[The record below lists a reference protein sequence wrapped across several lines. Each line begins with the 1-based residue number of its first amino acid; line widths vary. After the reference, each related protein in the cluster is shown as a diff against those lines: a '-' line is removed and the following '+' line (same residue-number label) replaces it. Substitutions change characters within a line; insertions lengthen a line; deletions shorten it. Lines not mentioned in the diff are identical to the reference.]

1 MISNQNSIDVDLLKA
16 RFARI
21 EQNLPCVVYEYE
33 SDTTGIGSFVY
44 FTPYWETLTEVS
56 RDRAIAD
63 VNVAL
68 GLIHHDDIE
77 EFLHKNEHAART
89 HSVFQHEFRIVTPS
103 GKTKWIS
110 LTSRPEPQ
118 DKGEIILW
126 NGIMV
131 DISVDKRVK
140 EDLKASN
147 HRFQQMESTLPC
159 GLYEYVLYPDRS
171 SLYLYMSPRA
181 EEIYE
186 CSLEELRADM
196 SLFWDMVHS
205 DDIDR
210 LRSEDISAND
220 DNRLFVSEFRI
231 IPRSGKTKWVRL
243 SSLPDKKRNT
253 YPAVWF
259 GVIEDITDEVI
270 KRQQAENSIRQIE
283 RDLFEAR
290 IEKGRAEER
299 ESILRDLH
307 DGFGSTLVATRILAS
322 NSELT
327 NAEIINIL
335 DECLDD
341 LHLIVDNLGYGN
353 KSLARALFMLKN
365 RLERRAIGEKFKL
378 IWEISLNGLPDLPD
392 RKLLQIL
399 RITQEAITNSLK
411 HSHASH
417 ITVVAEYTSG
427 GCLDISISDNGTGL
441 TKNCS
446 VGSGLTNI
454 RRRAN
459 EIGAHLLINSAPGNF
474 CLNITCDTGS

>member
-1 MISNQNSIDVDLLKA
+1 MISNKKSIDVDLLKA

-33 SDTTGIGSFVY
+33 SDTTGLGSFVY

-56 RDRAIAD
+56 RDKAIAD
-63 VNVAL
+63 VNLAL

-77 EFLHKNEHAART
+77 EFLHKNEYAART
-89 HSVFQHEFRIVTPS
+89 HSVLQHEFRIVTPS
-103 GKTKWIS
+103 GKTKWLS
-110 LTSRPEPQ
+110 LTSRPEPK
-118 DKGEIILW
+118 DKEGIILW
-126 NGIMV
+126 NGVMV
-131 DISVDKRVK
+131 DISIVRSVK

-147 HRFQQMESTLPC
+147 YRFQQMETTLPC

-186 CSLEELRADM
+186 CSLAELQADM
-196 SLFWDMVHS
+196 SIFWDMVHS

-210 LRSEDISAND
+210 LRNENISAND

-243 SSLPDKKRNT
+243 SSLPEKKPST

-259 GVIEDITDEVI
+259 GFIEDITDEVI
-270 KRQQAENSIRQIE
+270 KRQQVETSILQIE

-290 IEKGRAEER
+290 LEKGRAEER

-307 DGFGSTLVATRILAS
+307 DGFGSTLVTTRILAS
-322 NSELT
+322 NSDLT
-327 NAEIINIL
+327 NSEIVNIL

-341 LHLIVDNLGYGN
+341 LHLIVDNLGYGR
-353 KSLARALFMLKN
+353 KSLAKALFMLKH
-365 RLERRAIGEKFKL
+365 RFERRVVGQKFKL
-378 IWEISLNGLPDLPD
+378 IWEISLNDLPDLPD

-417 ITVVAEYTSG
+417 IAVVAEYTSE
-427 GCLDISISDNGTGL
+427 GCLDISISDNGIGL
-441 TKNCS
+441 TKDCS

-459 EIGAHLLINSAPGNF
+459 EIGAHLLITSTPGTF
-474 CLNITCDTGS
+474 CLNLT